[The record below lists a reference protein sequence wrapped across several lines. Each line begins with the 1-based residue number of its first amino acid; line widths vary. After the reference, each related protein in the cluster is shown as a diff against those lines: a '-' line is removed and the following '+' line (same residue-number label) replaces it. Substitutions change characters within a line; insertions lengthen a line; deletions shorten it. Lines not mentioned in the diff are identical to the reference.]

1 MICLGQLCSGIGI
14 PNDIYLSIISTL
26 RFCKRGSRGAIA
38 HLAIPVMEC
47 KWLLVCLY
55 KEDKILIALMFLLCW
70 LNTSNRCPIE
80 TTRLCYNLI
89 TGLPASKLWDLIVG
103 ALLQKFTSAGVGYRT
118 YIEVGLG
125 LLSKMGPTMVGAAEP
140 RISCIS
146 TKSNV
151 DLAHV
156 FIRPC
161 WGLALAKRGIDS
173 LVVRLLNQY

>member
-1 MICLGQLCSGIGI
+1 
-14 PNDIYLSIISTL
+14 
-26 RFCKRGSRGAIA
+26 
-38 HLAIPVMEC
+38 MEC

-118 YIEVGLG
+118 YIEVGLD
-125 LLSKMGPTMVGAAEP
+125 LLSKMGPTIVGAAEP

-161 WGLALAKRGIDS
+161 SGLALAKRGIDS